1 MKISSKTKKWLKYA
15 GIRAVRTV
23 AQTAVASIGTAT
35 MFSQM
40 DPVVILSTALLS
52 GVVSFLTSIAGLPEC
67 KEGLDE

>member
-15 GIRAVRTV
+15 GIRAARTV

>member
-15 GIRAVRTV
+15 GIR
-23 AQTAVASIGTAT
+23 
-35 MFSQM
+35 
-40 DPVVILSTALLS
+40 LSTALLS